1 MHRADRQSV
10 SEGGRRSKVESAVEE
25 KTWQD
30 RVTALSDFRYRKGAV
45 MKRKQMYKR
54 IAAVFVSAAMLMG
67 SMSMAYAEEPATEA
81 ATETEVIS
89 SEETSEGQTEENA
102 ASSDA
107 DTSWMT
113 AAEDAPDVA
122 GLECTGKLKL
132 DYATGFDVYYYENDY
147 ALIDVHDSAQYL
159 LVPDGQEA
167 PDGLASDVIVLQKP
181 LNRIYLAASSAM
193 ALFRALDSLDCIK
206 MTGIDASG
214 WYIQEAK
221 DAIEEGAM
229 QFAGKYSE
237 PDYEMLVDE
246 DCDVAIE
253 STMILHTPKVQE
265 MIENLGIPVFIDR
278 SSYESQPLGR
288 TEWIKLYGAMMN
300 KEEEAAAFFD
310 SQAQI
315 IEKLKDFTN
324 TEKTVAFFYIN
335 TSGSP
340 VVRNPKDYI
349 SSMIDIAGGRNA
361 FADLQ
366 DDSGKTSV
374 SITMEEFYN
383 TAVDADYLIYNTS
396 IDASVKSL
404 DDLLAKDSLLADFK
418 AVKDGNV
425 WITDNSMY
433 QHTDTIGELIND
445 FNLMLTGGSEEDMTF
460 LHKLN

>member
-1 MHRADRQSV
+1 
-10 SEGGRRSKVESAVEE
+10 
-25 KTWQD
+25 
-30 RVTALSDFRYRKGAV
+30 

-265 MIENLGIPVFIDR
+265 MIENLGTIAKSGSEQFLKDREKDARTPRGRLNTPRKPTSPSRMRKRQTRVRKTVLLRTMLPFRRIADHRSLRHWFLFGIHGRGQGGSHLGIGHGRRLGPCLDFGRQRRLYHPPTFRRRSERPQARHRGPGAPQGRRRRLSGKIPHRVSD
-278 SSYESQPLGR
+278 P
-288 TEWIKLYGAMMN
+288 
-300 KEEEAAAFFD
+300 AAFQLPALPHSD
-310 SQAQI
+310 
-315 IEKLKDFTN
+315 
-324 TEKTVAFFYIN
+324 
-335 TSGSP
+335 
-340 VVRNPKDYI
+340 
-349 SSMIDIAGGRNA
+349 
-361 FADLQ
+361 
-366 DDSGKTSV
+366 
-374 SITMEEFYN
+374 
-383 TAVDADYLIYNTS
+383 
-396 IDASVKSL
+396 
-404 DDLLAKDSLLADFK
+404 
-418 AVKDGNV
+418 
-425 WITDNSMY
+425 
-433 QHTDTIGELIND
+433 
-445 FNLMLTGGSEEDMTF
+445 
-460 LHKLN
+460 

>member
-1 MHRADRQSV
+1 
-10 SEGGRRSKVESAVEE
+10 
-25 KTWQD
+25 
-30 RVTALSDFRYRKGAV
+30 
-45 MKRKQMYKR
+45 
-54 IAAVFVSAAMLMG
+54 
-67 SMSMAYAEEPATEA
+67 
-81 ATETEVIS
+81 
-89 SEETSEGQTEENA
+89 
-102 ASSDA
+102 
-107 DTSWMT
+107 MT

-265 MIENLGIPVFIDR
+265 R
-278 SSYESQPLGR
+278 SRIS
-288 TEWIKLYGAMMN
+288 
-300 KEEEAAAFFD
+300 AFRYL
-310 SQAQI
+310 S
-315 IEKLKDFTN
+315 
-324 TEKTVAFFYIN
+324 TVPATRCIRLAVP
-335 TSGSP
+335 SGS
-340 VVRNPKDYI
+340 
-349 SSMIDIAGGRNA
+349 SSTV
-361 FADLQ
+361 Q
-366 DDSGKTSV
+366 
-374 SITMEEFYN
+374 
-383 TAVDADYLIYNTS
+383 
-396 IDASVKSL
+396 
-404 DDLLAKDSLLADFK
+404 
-418 AVKDGNV
+418 
-425 WITDNSMY
+425 
-433 QHTDTIGELIND
+433 
-445 FNLMLTGGSEEDMTF
+445 
-460 LHKLN
+460 

>member
-1 MHRADRQSV
+1 MYDKKLKYRILGIFAAAVMTFTAVTPVWAEENTEV
-10 SEGGRRSKVESAVEE
+10 SE
-25 KTWQD
+25 TD
-30 RVTALSDFRYRKGAV
+30 
-45 MKRKQMYKR
+45 
-54 IAAVFVSAAMLMG
+54 
-67 SMSMAYAEEPATEA
+67 
-81 ATETEVIS
+81 
-89 SEETSEGQTEENA
+89 
-102 ASSDA
+102 ASV
-107 DTSWMT
+107 DTSSVHT
-113 AAEDAPDVA
+113 APDLP
-122 GLECTGKLKL
+122 GLTYQSTMELSFAEC
-132 DYATGFDVYYYENDY
+132 FDVYYYNDGY
-147 ALIDVHDSAQYL
+147 KLLDVHDDAQYL
-159 LVPDGQEA
+159 VVPEGMDA
-167 PDGLASDVIVLQKP
+167 PDGLDDSIQVLYQP
-181 LNRIYLAASSAM
+181 LDTIYMAATSPM
-193 ALFRALDSLDCIK
+193 ALFDAIGAVGSIK
-206 MTGIDASG
+206 LSGLDASG
-214 WYIQEAK
+214 WYIQSAA
-221 DAIEEGAM
+221 DAINSGDM
-229 QFAGKYSE
+229 TFAGKYDE
-237 PDYEMLVDE
+237 PDYELLVGE
-246 DCDVAIE
+246 DCDLAIE
-253 STMILHTPKVQE
+253 STMILHAPKVQE
-265 MIENLGIPVFIDR
+265 MIETLGIPVFIDR

>member
-1 MHRADRQSV
+1 MYD
-10 SEGGRRSKVESAVEE
+10 K
-25 KTWQD
+25 K
-30 RVTALSDFRYRKGAV
+30 LKYRILGIFAAAV
-45 MKRKQMYKR
+45 MTFT
-54 IAAVFVSAAMLMG
+54 AVTPVW
-67 SMSMAYAEEPATEA
+67 AEEN
-81 ATETEVIS
+81 TEVA
-89 SEETSEGQTEENA
+89 ETDASVDT
-102 ASSDA
+102 SSDH
-107 DTSWMT
+107 T
-113 AAEDAPDVA
+113 APELPGLTYQSTMELSFAE
-122 GLECTGKLKL
+122 C
-132 DYATGFDVYYYENDY
+132 FDVYYYNDGY
-147 ALIDVHDSAQYL
+147 KLLDVHDNAQYL
-159 LVPDGQEA
+159 VVPEGMEA
-167 PDGLASDVIVLQKP
+167 PDGLDDSIQVLQQP
-181 LNRIYLAASSAM
+181 LDTIYMAATSPM
-193 ALFRALDSLDCIK
+193 ALFDAIGAVDSIK
-206 MTGIDASG
+206 LSGLDASG
-214 WYIQEAK
+214 WYIQSAA
-221 DAIEEGAM
+221 DAINNGDM
-229 QFAGKYSE
+229 TFAGKYDE
-237 PDYEMLVDE
+237 PDYELLVGD
-246 DCDVAIE
+246 DCDLAVE
-253 STMILHTPKVQE
+253 STMILHAPKVQE
-265 MIENLGIPVFIDR
+265 MIETLGIPVFIDR

-349 SSMIDIAGGRNA
+349 SSMIDIVGGRNA